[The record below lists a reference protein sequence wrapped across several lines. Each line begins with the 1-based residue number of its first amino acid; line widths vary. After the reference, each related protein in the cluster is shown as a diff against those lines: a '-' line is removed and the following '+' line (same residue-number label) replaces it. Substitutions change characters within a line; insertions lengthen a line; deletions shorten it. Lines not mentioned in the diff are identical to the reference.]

1 MNLIYQIGKDFV
13 KFFNVRTR
21 KGLIRALIAI
31 VLMVVVIQFIF
42 KTGAEESQISE
53 SKKIVQVGSVSSL
66 TATSDFS
73 LIGTVASKNQAAIQS
88 EAGGRVTK
96 VPVTLGDNLRAG
108 AIIAELENA
117 SQYASLLQAQGAY
130 EAAQAAALV
139 NNVTVSDA
147 ENNLQNQK
155 NTVISTY
162 RNAYTTANDAVLN
175 NIDAFYSN
183 PNEDIFGVRI
193 NTGGQSVDLINER
206 KAIKAILT
214 DWQQK
219 TVSSN
224 TESDLR
230 ALIAEARTNITRILA
245 LNDIFI
251 NLTSTAKQTETL
263 NGVPVTDYSADLLT
277 LRATLSATLSSL
289 NNVESD
295 LATTEDALK
304 RAQLGG
310 TTADISTANAQL
322 KQALGSLRAA
332 EATYQK
338 TIIRTPI
345 AGTLNELKVKTGD
358 YIGLATPV
366 ALVANNNAL
375 EITTY
380 VGELDASRITIGQT
394 VIIDEDTEGTITA
407 IAPAVDTT
415 TRKTEV
421 KIGSEST
428 SLQNGDTVTINFSG
442 EKESVATSKDLLVPI
457 EAVKFTATEGS
468 MLTVSDSG
476 EIKLLPVKL
485 GPIVG
490 SYVTITEGIDL
501 STKFVLDARGLTPGE
516 NVDTVI
522 N

>member
-183 PNEDIFGVRI
+183 PNEDI
-193 NTGGQSVDLINER
+193 
-206 KAIKAILT
+206 
-214 DWQQK
+214 
-219 TVSSN
+219 
-224 TESDLR
+224 
-230 ALIAEARTNITRILA
+230 
-245 LNDIFI
+245 
-251 NLTSTAKQTETL
+251 
-263 NGVPVTDYSADLLT
+263 
-277 LRATLSATLSSL
+277 
-289 NNVESD
+289 
-295 LATTEDALK
+295 
-304 RAQLGG
+304 LGC
-310 TTADISTANAQL
+310 A
-322 KQALGSLRAA
+322 
-332 EATYQK
+332 
-338 TIIRTPI
+338 
-345 AGTLNELKVKTGD
+345 
-358 YIGLATPV
+358 
-366 ALVANNNAL
+366 
-375 EITTY
+375 
-380 VGELDASRITIGQT
+380 
-394 VIIDEDTEGTITA
+394 
-407 IAPAVDTT
+407 
-415 TRKTEV
+415 
-421 KIGSEST
+421 
-428 SLQNGDTVTINFSG
+428 
-442 EKESVATSKDLLVPI
+442 
-457 EAVKFTATEGS
+457 
-468 MLTVSDSG
+468 
-476 EIKLLPVKL
+476 
-485 GPIVG
+485 
-490 SYVTITEGIDL
+490 
-501 STKFVLDARGLTPGE
+501 
-516 NVDTVI
+516 
-522 N
+522 